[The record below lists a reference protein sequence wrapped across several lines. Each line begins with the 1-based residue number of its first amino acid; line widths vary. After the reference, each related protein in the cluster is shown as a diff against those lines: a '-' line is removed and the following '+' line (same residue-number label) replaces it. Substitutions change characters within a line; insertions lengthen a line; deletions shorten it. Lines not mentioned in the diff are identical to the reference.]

1 MKKEKN
7 TFLNYNGENI
17 DHFENCN
24 NFFISLKITLT
35 LLRISLTLKESSH
48 FSSILSS
55 IWDHSDVFKSWHS
68 FLMLEVIT
76 LNPGNLDN

>member
-1 MKKEKN
+1 MAK
-7 TFLNYNGENI
+7 NI

-24 NFFISLKITLT
+24 NFFYFFKDYSYALT
-35 LLRISLTLKESSH
+35 YKPHFKESSH

-68 FLMLEVIT
+68 LLMLEVIT